1 MSAYLVS
8 PEHITNLAAW
18 ATHPQRNVHFY
29 NIAKQ
34 CPINADNRRTGWSG
48 GMLITHILAAANLA
62 SVAERYGSDD
72 SMCQAGF
79 VDECVD
85 ISTTSQN
92 YNLSPADI
100 YNMCCCL
107 EYQSCEVSDWA
118 TTDAF
123 WIIKGIMAEAA
134 RIMAKCGTKPARI
147 DWSYDDDQWSQ
158 IERAER
164 DRIDQQRKEWMTA
177 TARGAAS

>member
-1 MSAYLVS
+1 MSACLVS

-18 ATHPQRNVHFY
+18 ATQPQRRAHFY

-34 CPINADNRRTGWSG
+34 RPIEADNRRQVTH
-48 GMLITHILAAANLA
+48 MLATANLA
-62 SVAERYGSDD
+62 SVAARYGSDD
-72 SMCQAGF
+72 SMYQAGF
-79 VDECVD
+79 VDECVA
-85 ISTTSQN
+85 ISATSQN

-100 YNMCCCL
+100 YNMCCCF

-134 RIMAKCGTKPARI
+134 RLMAKCGTKPARV
-147 DWSYDDDQWSQ
+147 DWSYDDDAWRQ
-158 IERAER
+158 IERNER
-164 DRIDQQRKEWMTA
+164 DRIDQQRFDWLTRNDTVSGRA
-177 TARGAAS
+177 

>member
-18 ATHPQRNVHFY
+18 ATHPQRRAYFY
-29 NIAKQ
+29 NIAEGRV
-34 CPINADNRRTGWSG
+34 IEADSRRKVTA
-48 GMLITHILAAANLA
+48 LLAAANLA
-62 SVAERYGSDD
+62 SVAARYGSDD
-72 SMCQAGF
+72 SMCQAGY
-79 VDECVD
+79 VDECVA

-92 YNLSPADI
+92 HNLSPADI

-134 RIMAKCGTKPARI
+134 RLMAKCGTKPARV
-147 DWSYDDDQWSQ
+147 DWSYDDDMWRQ

-164 DRIDQQRKEWMTA
+164 DRIDQQRVDWLTRNDTVSGRA
-177 TARGAAS
+177 

>member
-18 ATHPQRNVHFY
+18 VTQPQRRAHFY
-29 NIAKQ
+29 NIAEGRV
-34 CPINADNRRTGWSG
+34 IEADSRRQVTA
-48 GMLITHILAAANLA
+48 LLAAANLA

-79 VDECVD
+79 ADECVA

-134 RIMAKCGTKPARI
+134 RLMAKCGTKPARI
-147 DWSYDDDQWSQ
+147 DWSYDDDMWSQ

-164 DRIDQQRKEWMTA
+164 DRIDQQRKEWMTQNDTVSGRA
-177 TARGAAS
+177 

>member
-18 ATHPQRNVHFY
+18 ATHPQRRSYFY

-34 CPINADNRRTGWSG
+34 RPIDADNR
-48 GMLITHILAAANLA
+48 MLITRTLAEANLA

-79 VDECVD
+79 VDECVAV
-85 ISTTSQN
+85 SKTSQN
-92 YNLSPADI
+92 LNLSYADI

-134 RIMAKCGTKPARI
+134 RLMAKYGTKPARV
-147 DWSYDDDQWSQ
+147 DWSYDDDMWSQ
-158 IERAER
+158 IERTER
-164 DRIDQQRKEWMTA
+164 DRIYQQRKEWMTQSDTVSGRA
-177 TARGAAS
+177 

>member
-18 ATHPQRNVHFY
+18 ATHPQRRSYFY

-34 CPINADNRRTGWSG
+34 RPIDADNR
-48 GMLITHILAAANLA
+48 MLITHMLAAANLA
-62 SVAERYGSDD
+62 SVAARYGSDD
-72 SMCQAGF
+72 SMCQAGY
-79 VDECVD
+79 VDECVA

-92 YNLSPADI
+92 HNLSPADI

-134 RIMAKCGTKPARI
+134 RIMAKCGTKPARVN
-147 DWSYDDDQWSQ
+147 WSYDDDMWSQ
-158 IERAER
+158 IERTER
-164 DRIDQQRKEWMTA
+164 DRIDQQRKEWLTHNA
-177 TARGAAS
+177 TAQGAAS